1 MPTIRAG
8 RAKWKLDK
16 ERAAPTSEGTQSDR
30 GEEKDELTVEVR
42 YKGVEKKLSGSVES
56 VWLSLN
62 KFFNEFL
69 PSFEVAQKLML
80 NVDLQKLA
88 KDSEGLIAFA
98 KEGPYLLAPRNKL
111 TDNETLSLMLLAG
124 YLAHQL
130 GNAETDAVSKEE
142 LQDKLGK
149 DSKVASTRLGE
160 LVKNQTAAR
169 TPDEKYRITTF
180 GLMQMQKDTIPKV
193 RAKMD

>member
-1 MPTIRAG
+1 MER
-8 RAKWKLDK
+8 KLGE
-16 ERAAPTSEGTQSDR
+16 ERARPAREPLQSRR
-30 GEEKDELTVEVR
+30 GEDKDELTAEVR
-42 YKGVEKKLSGSVES
+42 YKGVEKKFSGSVDS

-62 KFFNEFL
+62 RFFNEFL

-80 NVDLQKLA
+80 NVDLQRLA

-98 KEGPYLLAPRNKL
+98 KEGPCLLVPRSKL
-111 TDNETLSLMLLAG
+111 TDNETLSLLLLAG

-142 LQDKLGK
+142 LQGKLGK
-149 DSKVASTRLGE
+149 DAKIASTRLGE
-160 LVKNQTAAR
+160 LVKNQITAR

-180 GLMQMQKDTIPKV
+180 GLLKMQKDIIPRI